1 MATKRSIGT
10 SISAG
15 ISAVSSVLEA
25 LPNTVERTGK
35 VLSLTADVSELYLE
49 NWVQSKKSE
58 NRIEK
63 VDRWSKMEQL
73 RVASNQAG
81 ITQANNVKDFLAEID
96 NIDV

>member
-35 VLSLTADVSELYLE
+35 VLSMTADVTELYLE
-49 NWVQSKKSE
+49 NWVQSKRTD
-58 NRIEK
+58 NRVEK

-81 ITQANNVKDFLAEID
+81 ITNANNVKDFLVEID

>member
-1 MATKRSIGT
+1 MAVKRSIGT

-35 VLSLTADVSELYLE
+35 VMSLTADVSELYLT
-49 NWVQSKKSE
+49 NWVQTKKTD
-58 NRIEK
+58 NRVEK
-63 VDRWSKMEQL
+63 VERWSQMQQL
-73 RVASNQAG
+73 MLASNQAG
-81 ITQANNVKDFLAEID
+81 ITKATSVKDFLVEID